1 MSSNSE
7 ILAKLATVITNQENQ
22 EKVLNKHAQLL
33 EEQGKT
39 LLRNTIT
46 VEEHHRRS
54 TQLEMRQDS
63 LEAEVNTLKSDFS
76 TSKSNKAYLKE
87 FFVTVG
93 YIAAGL
99 PAIGGVLW
107 GLYQLAQK
115 LGL

>member
-22 EKVLNKHAQLL
+22 EKVLNKHSDLL
-33 EEQGKT
+33 EDQGKV

-46 VEEHHRRS
+46 VEEHHKRS
-54 TQLEMRQDS
+54 THLELRQEALETEVQS
-63 LEAEVNTLKSDFS
+63 LKAEVATA
-76 TSKSNKAYLKE
+76 KSNKAYLKD

-99 PAIGGVLW
+99 PAIGGVIW